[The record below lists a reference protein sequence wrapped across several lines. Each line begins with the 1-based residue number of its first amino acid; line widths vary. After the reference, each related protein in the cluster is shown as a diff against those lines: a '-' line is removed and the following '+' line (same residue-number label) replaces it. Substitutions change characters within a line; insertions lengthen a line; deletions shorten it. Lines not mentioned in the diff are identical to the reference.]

1 MINDSS
7 ASCAISL
14 FHWAGKV
21 SYDVFFV
28 LFVFTI
34 SVKVLFDRIWPD
46 FKSFKVF
53 LVKLTAEFIYLV
65 GCRIFGRA
73 HD

>member
-7 ASCAISL
+7 ASCVISL
-14 FHWAGKV
+14 FYWAGKV
-21 SYDVFFV
+21 SYVFFIMC
-28 LFVFTI
+28 VFTI
-34 SVKVLFDRIWPD
+34 SVKVLSDRIWPD
-46 FKSFKVF
+46 FKSLKVS
-53 LVKLTAEFIYLV
+53 LARLTAEFIYLV

>member
-7 ASCAISL
+7 ASCVISL
-14 FHWAGKV
+14 FYRAGKV
-21 SYDVFFV
+21 SYDVSFI
-28 LFVFTI
+28 LCVFR
-34 SVKVLFDRIWPD
+34 LRFFDRIWSD
-46 FKSFKVF
+46 FKSCKF
-53 LVKLTAEFIYLV
+53 LAKLTAEFINLL